1 VLGYALR
8 RLAAAVP
15 TLLLVAV
22 SVFVLMR
29 VVPGDPALLVLGDAA
44 DAESLRRL
52 RESMG
57 LEQPLWQQFATWLGA
72 AVSGDL
78 GTSTVNGEAVLP
90 LIFDRFRI
98 TSLIVLVAVSLA
110 TLVAVPLGMIAAW
123 KQDKPADLATIS
135 FATLMLSIPS
145 FWLGLILLL
154 IFGVWLKW
162 LPVVGYV
169 TFAEN
174 PWQAAQYVI
183 LPIVTLTLIEIGT
196 LTRMARSATIDVLKL
211 DYIAHARAKG
221 LSEAAVLGRH
231 ALPNA
236 FAPTLTLI
244 GVVLGNLLGGIAV
257 IETVFTLPG
266 LGRLLVDAIFARD
279 YPVVQGVMLF
289 VAVIYVA
296 VNLLVDLAYPL
307 FDPRIRAE

>member
-1 VLGYALR
+1 MLGYAIR
-8 RLAAAVP
+8 RLASTIP
-15 TLLLVAV
+15 TLLIVAV
-22 SVFVLMR
+22 SVFALMR
-29 VVPGDPALLVLGDAA
+29 IVPGDPALLLLGDAA
-44 DAESLRRL
+44 DPERL
-52 RESMG
+52 REMRETMG
-57 LEQPLWQQFATWLGA
+57 LEQPLAVQFWQWLTA
-72 AVSGDL
+72 ALSGDL
-78 GTSTVNGEAVLP
+78 GRSMVTGEAVLP
-90 LIFDRFRI
+90 LILSRFA
-98 TSLIVLVAVSLA
+98 TTALIVLLAVGFASA
-110 TLVAVPLGMIAAW
+110 IAVPLGMIAAW
-123 KQDKPADLATIS
+123 KQNKPTDLATVS

-162 LPVVGYV
+162 VPVVGYV
-169 TFAEN
+169 SFAES
-174 PWQAAQYVI
+174 PWRAAQYII
-183 LPIVTLTLIEIGT
+183 LPVVTLTMIEIGV
-196 LTRMARSATIDVLKL
+196 LARMARSATIDVLKL

-221 LSEAAVLGRH
+221 LPERLVLARH

-236 FAPTLTLI
+236 FGPTLTLI

-266 LGRLLVDAIFARD
+266 LGRLLVDSIFARD

-307 FDPRIRAE
+307 FDPRVRTE